1 MTGKIKVSF
10 WQNLKSDLAWL
21 FSFNDIDDHYVI
33 KIFGIKFCKKHGVN
47 VGAGV
52 NINEINEI
60 GVTLEKRTP
69 QVIVSLTTF
78 PARIN
83 SVYKTISTL
92 LQQTVKPDRLVL
104 WLAEPQFPEKNL
116 PDNLTRLQEFGLEIR
131 WIEKDI
137 RSFKKLIPALKE
149 FPNDIVITVDDDN
162 YYDSRLVEFL
172 YNSYL
177 ENPDCIHARQ
187 AFVVKHDKNGKLV
200 MKSRNYF
207 YNSTYLPSYMN
218 EPVGCGGVLYPPHS
232 LDENVLNEEQFMKIV
247 PTNDD
252 LWFWAH
258 ALIKGTKINVIKN
271 NYKLKNYIVEN
282 SQQDALWQKNMINS
296 TSVIGMSGFD
306 TINMLREMFSQVKEK
321 TK

>member
-1 MTGKIKVSF
+1 MAVEKVSF
-10 WQNLKSDLAWL
+10 FQNLKSYLAWL

-33 KIFGIKFCKKHGVN
+33 KLFGIKFCKKHMVEVKFNEVN
-47 VGAGV
+47 
-52 NINEINEI
+52 EL
-60 GVTLEKRTP
+60 GVTSEKRAP
-69 QVIVSLTTF
+69 QLIVSLTTY

-92 LQQTVKPDRLVL
+92 LTQTVKPDRVIL
-104 WLAEPQFPEKNL
+104 WLAEPQFPEKQL
-116 PDNLTRLQEFGLEIR
+116 PENLTRLQEFGLEIK
-131 WIEKDI
+131 WVEKDI

-149 FPNDIVITVDDDN
+149 FPNGIVITVDDDN

-172 YNSYL
+172 YNAYI

-187 AFVVKHDKNGKLV
+187 AFVVKHDKKGKLV
-200 MKSRNYF
+200 MKSRNYV
-207 YNSTYLPSYMN
+207 YNSTYLPSYTN
-218 EPVGCGGVLYPPHS
+218 EPVGCGGVLYPPHA
-232 LDENVLNEEQFMKIV
+232 LDENVLNEEQFMKVV

-296 TSVIGMSGFD
+296 TSVIGMSGYD
-306 TINMLREMFSQVKEK
+306 TINMLREMFPQVKEK